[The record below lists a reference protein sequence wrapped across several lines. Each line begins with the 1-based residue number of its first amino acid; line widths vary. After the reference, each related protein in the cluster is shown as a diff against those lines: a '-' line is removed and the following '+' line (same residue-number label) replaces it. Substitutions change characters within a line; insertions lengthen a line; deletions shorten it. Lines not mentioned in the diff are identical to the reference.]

1 MKIISETSISNFE
14 FWAGAKDNAK
24 ELEYSQFNYLESIL
38 EDIYPNGIT
47 DTQLNDLFWFDFDW
61 IKEQLGIEEE
71 EEEEK

>member
-1 MKIISETSISNFE
+1 MKIILETSISNFD

-24 ELEYSQFNYLESIL
+24 ELTNKQFDNLESIL

-61 IKEQLGIEEE
+61 IKEQLGIDEEE
-71 EEEEK
+71 EEE